1 MALAPGMSGPGK
13 TPSVTEY
20 SSDVMK
26 LTIDEDLLLIGSVL
40 ALAAVALLLF
50 WVLFWRLGSDV
61 GVRLWLAAWA
71 IVSLE
76 LAQQSLRFRLRQ
88 PPSDHRLRHLPL
100 AIKLVAPVFATCPP
114 QIGTNSAPFP
124 GCYLGKSEPGGSDAT
139 DHL

>member
-50 WVLFWRLGSDV
+50 WVLF
-61 GVRLWLAAWA
+61 
-71 IVSLE
+71 
-76 LAQQSLRFRLRQ
+76 
-88 PPSDHRLRHLPL
+88 
-100 AIKLVAPVFATCPP
+100 
-114 QIGTNSAPFP
+114 
-124 GCYLGKSEPGGSDAT
+124 
-139 DHL
+139 